1 MYFTIEVHRMKDIMN
16 KLAFNERLSM
26 VINLTKEMVD
36 LICKIIEDG
45 KVNLTDLPDLFRL
58 LLMVISI
65 VKGERR

>member
-1 MYFTIEVHRMKDIMN
+1 MYFTIGVHRMKDIMN